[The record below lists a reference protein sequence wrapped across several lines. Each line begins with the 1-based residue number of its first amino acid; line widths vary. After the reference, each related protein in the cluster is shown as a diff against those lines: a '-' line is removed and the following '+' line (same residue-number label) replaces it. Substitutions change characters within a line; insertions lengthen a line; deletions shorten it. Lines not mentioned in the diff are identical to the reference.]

1 MDMISSMPKRVS
13 LHDLFPDLG
22 EQDITEIA
30 DILHGYCA
38 VVWRIYERLER
49 AHPEVIDGL
58 MKTRSMKA
66 KVDSSKN
73 IN

>member
-1 MDMISSMPKRVS
+1 MISFMPKVTLR
-13 LHDLFPDLG
+13 DLFPGMTDERIG
-22 EQDITEIA
+22 EIA
-30 DILHGYCA
+30 EALHGYCA

-49 AHPEVIDGL
+49 EHPEIIDDL
-58 MKTRSMKA
+58 MKTRSMKG